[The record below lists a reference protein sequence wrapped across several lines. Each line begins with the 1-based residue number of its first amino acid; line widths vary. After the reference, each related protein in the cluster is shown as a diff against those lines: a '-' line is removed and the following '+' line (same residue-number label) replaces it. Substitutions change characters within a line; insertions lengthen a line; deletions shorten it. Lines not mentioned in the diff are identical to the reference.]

1 MSVESNE
8 YQLPF
13 SLPLGS
19 SRKMPDDPL
28 SLKEVNNMKARI
40 LIIMLLCAVLVA
52 FPKIAYPAEKATE
65 DDAVQMVEMAGKL
78 IEVMGDAAL
87 AVISDPSGRC
97 CDKERNLYVFVYSDG
112 VVLLADS
119 MRHDVIGVSFKG
131 NGPVVNNYRV
141 SEIMVQ
147 KAMKEGSGWTDYP
160 YMNPGSGQISMKHTY
175 SKLFRHD
182 GKNYIVCCGV
192 WHEEPQDFVPHTVP
206 QTEPHTESV
215 EYLY

>member
-1 MSVESNE
+1 MQVENNE
-8 YQLPF
+8 YQLPW
-13 SLPLGS
+13 
-19 SRKMPDDPL
+19 
-28 SLKEVNNMKARI
+28 EVNSMKAKI
-40 LIIMLLCAVLVA
+40 LIIMFLCAVLVA

-65 DDAVQMVEMAGKL
+65 EDAVLMVETAGKL
-78 IEVMGDAAL
+78 IETMGDAAL

-97 CDKERNLYVFVYSDG
+97 CDKERNLYVFVYSQD

-131 NGPVVNNYRV
+131 QDPLVNNYRV
-141 SEIMVQ
+141 SETMVQ

-160 YMNPGSGQISMKHTY
+160 YMNPGSGQISMQHTY
-175 SKLFRHD
+175 AKLFRHA

-192 WHEEPQDFVPHTVP
+192 WHEEPREFVPD
-206 QTEPHTESV
+206 TESV